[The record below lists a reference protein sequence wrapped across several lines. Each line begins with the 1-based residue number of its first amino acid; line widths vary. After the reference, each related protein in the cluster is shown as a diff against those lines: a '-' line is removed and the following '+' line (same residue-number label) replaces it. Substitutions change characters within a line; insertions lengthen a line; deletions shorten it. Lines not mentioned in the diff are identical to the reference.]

1 VCRFVIDVHTLVQ
14 SLRWLCD
21 SLSVRLYISRA
32 DSGLRLGS
40 ACGKAVADKE
50 NVGALASIRHQL

>member
-1 VCRFVIDVHTLVQ
+1 VQ